1 MSRTFLFAALLLAA
15 PAYAQYGSIYTQEIH
30 LGSATT
36 PTTVT
41 VPPVEFIHG
50 IPKEPP
56 VSDVPPASTELL
68 AQRHFDFGVSPV
80 EGIDFAPQ
88 GSMYDTS
95 LSLGEYVRQFRSHK
109 KKATSQAAP
118 DTVAPNK

>member
-1 MSRTFLFAALLLAA
+1 MSRTFLFAALLIAA
-15 PAYAQYGSIYTQEIH
+15 PAYAQYGGSIYTQEIH

-50 IPKEPP
+50 IPEEPP

-68 AQRHFDFGVSPV
+68 AQRHFDFGVSPT
-80 EGIDFAPQ
+80 EGLDFAPQ
-88 GSMYDTS
+88 GSMYDS
-95 LSLGEYVRQFRSHK
+95 SFSLGEYARQFRSQK
-109 KKATSQAAP
+109 KRAITP
-118 DTVAPNK
+118 DTTHK